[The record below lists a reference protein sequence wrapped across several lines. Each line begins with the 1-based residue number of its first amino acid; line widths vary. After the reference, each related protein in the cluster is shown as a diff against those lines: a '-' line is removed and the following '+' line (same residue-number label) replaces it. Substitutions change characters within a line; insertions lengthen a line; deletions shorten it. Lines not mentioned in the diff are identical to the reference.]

1 MPELPEVETTRLGLL
16 SAVIGKRVSGVILR
30 DWRLRWPIPRNL
42 DALLVGRTVL
52 GLARRGKY
60 LLWDVESSHGGG
72 FLLCHLGMSGS
83 MFTVRNGVAPIKHD
97 HVDIVLGGD
106 TIVRYHDP
114 RRFGAMLWISG
125 ATPTHPLLDQ
135 LGPEPMAAD
144 FNGSRLFARSRGRA
158 ISVKQFIMDGH
169 TVVGVGN
176 IYASESL
183 FDAGIRPTTAAGRIS
198 ETRYGSLASSI
209 KATLAKA
216 IAAGGSSLR
225 DYVGA
230 DGESGY
236 FQLAAQVYGREGEPC
251 HTCRRPV
258 RAIRQGQRSTFF
270 CSRCQT

>member
-16 SAVIGKRVSGVILR
+16 AAVEGRGIRDVVIR
-30 DWRLRWPIPRNL
+30 DRRLRWPIPRNL
-42 DALLVGRTVL
+42 KSLLVGRTVL
-52 GLARRGKY
+52 GVARRGKY
-60 LLWDVESSHGGG
+60 LLWDVESTSGGG

-83 MFTVRNGVAPIKHD
+83 MFTVRSSVAPIKHD
-97 HVDIVLGGD
+97 HVDIVLGDD

-125 ATPTHPLLDQ
+125 EIPTHPLLDK

-144 FNGSRLFARSRGRA
+144 FDGSLLFARSRGRA
-158 ISVKQFIMDGH
+158 ISVKEFIMDGH

-183 FDAGIRPTTAAGRIS
+183 FDAGVRPTTSAGRIS
-198 ETRYGSLASSI
+198 KPRYERLADSI
-209 KATLAKA
+209 KTTLAKA

-225 DYVGA
+225 DYVKA

-251 HTCRRPV
+251 HTCQRPV